1 MHVFC
6 EKEAGTVIKTY
17 SLELCTCVPVY
28 QCIADYVSVLV
39 WSRPGARILCEGG
52 GHRHQD
58 LHPRAVYLC
67 IADPV
72 SVLVWSRPGA
82 RVL

>member
-17 SLELCTCVPVY
+17 SPELGTCVP
-28 QCIADYVSVLV
+28 
-39 WSRPGARILCEGG
+39 
-52 GHRHQD
+52 
-58 LHPRAVYLC
+58 VYLC

-82 RVL
+82 HVL